1 MCSWN
6 LSQTAAAD
14 ALFRPSQ
21 MTRKVLIYLLAEVQ
35 MDTDFCVDALL
46 EVTQVWDSFEK
57 SSKGKLASVWLQTG
71 AKSCIF

>member
-1 MCSWN
+1 
-6 LSQTAAAD
+6 
-14 ALFRPSQ
+14 